1 MTFYN
6 YGEKWKEHRRVMHQ
20 NLNNRAVRQW
30 RPLQEDATRK
40 FLKKMVVNPNDWLY
54 RVEQ

>member
-1 MTFYN
+1 
-6 YGEKWKEHRRVMHQ
+6 MHQ
-20 NLNNRAVRQW
+20 NLNNRAVREW
-30 RPLQEDATRK
+30 RQLQQDATTK